1 MAEGS
6 SVLRCA
12 AAAGAGSGGGGG
24 FGRGYDN
31 GCSIGSGISA
41 VVAVALPSRKSRSNW
56 QDP

>member
-24 FGRGYDN
+24 G
-31 GCSIGSGISA
+31 GSGGGSGGDGDGFTAPGSA
-41 VVAVALPSRKSRSNW
+41 RQKGAEGQQS
-56 QDP
+56 